1 MADPAFLS
9 RFAGKVL
16 VRGDDGSLDGTVP
29 LAATPV
35 IRAAPTNRRLR
46 ASTGATRVEDVS
58 PLSLILLSPPI
69 SIFIIYTPSHR
80 TS

>member
-16 VRGDDGSLDGTVP
+16 VRGDDGSLDGAVP
-29 LAATPV
+29 VAAAPA

-46 ASTGATRVEDVS
+46 ASTGATRNEA
-58 PLSLILLSPPI
+58 LSPPLI
-69 SIFIIYTPSHR
+69 SIFRIHS
-80 TS
+80 